1 MGISIVTNLPSL
13 LAQRNLSK
21 TQDNL
26 SNSIGRLSSGL
37 RINRAAD
44 DAAGLGISENL
55 KADIRSIVQ
64 AKRNANDAI
73 SLTQVAEGAMNEL
86 QGMVVR
92 MRELAMQSANGTL
105 GSTERGYIQTEFIQL
120 QAEINR
126 ISATTEFNGQLLMDG
141 SASAG
146 LTMQVG
152 IHNSANDRLAMSIT
166 RLTTSTIG
174 NSGVTGAMN
183 IASASLSTAA
193 GAQAA
198 LDVFDTA
205 IEQLSNSR
213 SNLGALQNRIQITI
227 TNLSVAH
234 ENLSAANSRIRDV
247 DVAEESGTL
256 TKNQILSQAGIAILG
271 QANQLPSA
279 ALSLIG
285 G

>member
-13 LAQRNLSK
+13 LAQRNLGA
-21 TQDNL
+21 TQRDL
-26 SNSIGRLSSGL
+26 QNSIGKLSSGL

-55 KADIRSIVQ
+55 KADIRSLTQ
-64 AKRNANDAI
+64 GKRNANDAI
-73 SLTQVAEGAMNEL
+73 SLTQVAEGAMNEM
-86 QGMVVR
+86 QGIAAR
-92 MRELAMQSANGTL
+92 MRELGMQSANGTL
-105 GSTERGYIQTEFIQL
+105 GVTERSYIQTEFNQL
-120 QAEINR
+120 KNEINR
-126 ISATTEFNGQLLMDG
+126 ISSTTEFNGQMLLDG

-152 IHNSANDRLAMSIT
+152 IHNTANDRLAMSVT

-174 NSGVTGAMN
+174 SSSLRL
-183 IASASLSTAA
+183 ASASLSTATN
-193 GAQAA
+193 AQIA
-198 LDVFDTA
+198 LDLFDKA
-205 IEQLSNSR
+205 IEQLSTSR
-213 SNLGALQNRIQITI
+213 SNLGALQNRIMITI
-227 TNLSVAH
+227 NNLDLAH

-247 DVAEESGTL
+247 DVAEESGKL
-256 TKNQILSQAGIAILG
+256 TKNQILSQAGVAILG

>member
-13 LAQRNLSK
+13 LAQRNLAS
-21 TQDNL
+21 TQRNL
-26 SNSIGRLSSGL
+26 QDSIGKLSSGL

-55 KADIRSIVQ
+55 KADIRSMVQ
-64 AKRNANDAI
+64 ARRNANDAV
-73 SLTQVAEGAMNEL
+73 SLTQVAEGAMNEM
-86 QGMVVR
+86 QGIVSR
-92 MRELAMQSANGTL
+92 MRELAVQSSNGTL
-105 GSTERGYIQTEFIQL
+105 GPTERSYIQTEFTQL
-120 QAEINR
+120 QNEINR
-126 ISATTEFNGQLLMDG
+126 ISATTEFNGTALLDG

-152 IHNSANDRLAMSIT
+152 IHNTPNDRISMSVT
-166 RLTTSTIG
+166 RLTSSTIG
-174 NSGVTGAMN
+174 STSFHL
-183 IASASLSTAA
+183 ASASLSTALN
-193 GAQAA
+193 AQTA
-198 LDVFDTA
+198 LQVFDAA
-205 IEQLSNSR
+205 IEQLSTAR

-227 TNLSVAH
+227 TNLDVAH

-247 DVAEESGTL
+247 DVAQESGNL
-256 TKNQILSQAGIAILG
+256 TKNQILSQAGVAILG

>member
-1 MGISIVTNLPSL
+1 MSISIVTNLPSL
-13 LAQRNLSK
+13 LAQRNLGA
-21 TQDNL
+21 TQRDL
-26 SNSIGRLSSGL
+26 HDSIGRLSSGL

-55 KADIRSIVQ
+55 KADIRSMVQ

-73 SLTQVAEGAMNEL
+73 SLTQVAEGAMNEM
-86 QGMVVR
+86 QGITTR
-92 MRELAMQSANGTL
+92 MRELGMQSANGTL
-105 GSTERGYIQTEFIQL
+105 GVTERSYIQTEFNQL
-120 QAEINR
+120 REEINR
-126 ISATTEFNGQLLMDG
+126 ISATTEFNGQMLLDG

-152 IHNSANDRLAMSIT
+152 IHNTTNDRLTMSVT

-174 NSGVTGAMN
+174 STSMRL
-183 IASASLSTAA
+183 ASASLSTATN
-193 GAQAA
+193 AQIA
-198 LDVFDTA
+198 LDLFDKA
-205 IEQLSNSR
+205 IEQLSTSR
-213 SNLGALQNRIQITI
+213 SNLGALQNRIMITI
-227 TNLSVAH
+227 NNLDVAH

-247 DVAEESGTL
+247 DVAEESGRL
-256 TKNQILSQAGIAILG
+256 TKNQILSQAGVAILG